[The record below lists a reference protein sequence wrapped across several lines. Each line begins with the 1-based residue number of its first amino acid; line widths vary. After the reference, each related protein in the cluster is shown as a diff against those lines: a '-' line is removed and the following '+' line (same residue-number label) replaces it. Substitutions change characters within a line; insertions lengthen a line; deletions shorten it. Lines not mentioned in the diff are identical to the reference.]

1 MVLKRV
7 SHYPYKGGTLK
18 RVSRYP
24 YKGGAL
30 KRVSRYPHKGGTLK
44 SDGEEIS
51 SPFFLFRGGYMAE
64 LKKLG
69 TKSRK
74 KQSQP
79 GLSLAQPDARAMVP
93 DVRFPDGQ
101 GIEGIRG
108 VF

>member
-44 SDGEEIS
+44 SDGEEKS
-51 SPFFLFRGGYMAE
+51 SPFFLFRGRAVTASSGISECADG
-64 LKKLG
+64 KKLFREILRL
-69 TKSRK
+69 KIIPPAVCIHR
-74 KQSQP
+74 
-79 GLSLAQPDARAMVP
+79 
-93 DVRFPDGQ
+93 
-101 GIEGIRG
+101 
-108 VF
+108 